1 VSLPILSDGEP
12 VIKATMWYAKR
23 GLKAREE
30 THFRF
35 NCSALTN
42 SGFLSM
48 NSSSDEKSGR
58 KKIGEHIEIVYDVV
72 VSMEISSAE
81 GSKVDSKRID
91 FGKLREEQV
100 KGLTDLFSMM
110 AANVEYLKKL
120 APQFE
125 KLDKAKPPYLQ

>member
-1 VSLPILSDGEP
+1 
-12 VIKATMWYAKR
+12 
-23 GLKAREE
+23 
-30 THFRF
+30 
-35 NCSALTN
+35 
-42 SGFLSM
+42 M